1 MLTSF
6 QNKDNSIEEA
16 CLRLVPTGVGTINE
30 LVTYFS
36 REERAGSEREHEASS

>member
-16 CLRLVPTGVGTINE
+16 CLRLVSSGVGTINE
-30 LVTYFS
+30 LATYFF
-36 REERAGSEREHEASS
+36 REE